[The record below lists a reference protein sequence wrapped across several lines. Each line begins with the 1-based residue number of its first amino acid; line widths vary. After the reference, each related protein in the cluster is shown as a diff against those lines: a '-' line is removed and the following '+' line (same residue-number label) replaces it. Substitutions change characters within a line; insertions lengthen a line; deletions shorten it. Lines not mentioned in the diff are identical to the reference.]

1 MHRTLRSTL
10 VIVQAVVFAMDVV
23 AGVFTFKAGH
33 LYGGLFQFLLAAW
46 MVVSIV
52 WSVRSMSR
60 RQHHRR
66 ALRELEDRAMKLSNI
81 DPETAQRMA
90 VANLRRVAKLTGAK
104 LREKNFV
111 ADIRIGRYRYHI
123 NNHYIE
129 RQIGLRWWTAQGTCL
144 TFEGHMPQEEMIA
157 ATLLLLKNDPSIFHR
172 WRKHDQYYA

>member
-1 MHRTLRSTL
+1 MHRTLSTL
-10 VIVQAVVFAMDVV
+10 VIVVGAVVFALDVV
-23 AGVFTFKAGH
+23 AGVFSFKAGH

-46 MVVSIV
+46 MVVLVV

-60 RQHHRR
+60 LQHHRR
-66 ALRELEDRAMKLSNI
+66 AVRELEDRVMKFCNI

-104 LREKNFV
+104 LREEDSEAK
-111 ADIRIGRYRYHI
+111 I
-123 NNHYIE
+123 
-129 RQIGLRWWTAQGTCL
+129 QIGKYSYYIGDRYIRRHVRFKRWTAQSTCL
-144 TFEGHMPQEEMIA
+144 TFQGHMPPAEMIA